1 MCAWKHVV
9 LTLCGLSMMGTASI
23 GAAAEAKDAGKVLRH
38 AVFFGFKEGTSD
50 AEIKKVEEAF
60 AALPGKID
68 AIKRYQA
75 GKNISPLGLDDG
87 LTHCFLLTFADEAGR
102 AVYLPHPDHKAF
114 GAGLG
119 PNLEKVFV
127 IDYWGKAEKNRTD
140 RELKHALFVN
150 FKESATTE
158 EVKAAEEAIAQLA
171 SQCDAVKAF
180 EWGTNNS
187 PEKHDAG
194 FTHCF
199 MFTFADEASYHKYA
213 ELPERAAV
221 VEKVRGS
228 VEKAR
233 IFDFWTKDATG
244 GERK

>member
-1 MCAWKHVV
+1 
-9 LTLCGLSMMGTASI
+9 MMGTASI
-23 GAAAEAKDAGKVLRH
+23 GVAAESKESGKMLRH
-38 AVFFGFKEGTSD
+38 AVFFGFKEGVSD

-68 AIKRYQA
+68 VIKRYQA
-75 GKNISPLGLDDG
+75 GKNISQLGLDDG

-140 RELKHALFVN
+140 RELKHALFLK

-171 SQCDAVKAF
+171 SQCEAVKVF

-187 PEKHDAG
+187 PEKHDDG

-199 MFTFADEASYHKYA
+199 MFTFDDADGLRSYA
-213 ELPERAAV
+213 ELPERREV
-221 VEKVRGS
+221 VDKVRE
-228 VEKAR
+228 VAEKAR
-233 IFDFWTKDATG
+233 VMDFWTN
-244 GERK
+244 